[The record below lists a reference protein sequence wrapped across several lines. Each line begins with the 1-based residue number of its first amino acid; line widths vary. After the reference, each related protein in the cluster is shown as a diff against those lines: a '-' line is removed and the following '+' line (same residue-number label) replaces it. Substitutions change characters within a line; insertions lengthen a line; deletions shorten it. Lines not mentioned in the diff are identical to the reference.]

1 MFGIGMPELIVILAV
16 ALIVFGPKKLPEL
29 ARSLGK
35 AINEFKNATQDLKD
49 SMDSELKDVK
59 KPFQDAA
66 KDFGKIENK
75 PGTTPEQAFSTSED
89 KEKVSAGQ
97 QDNPPATATESRTA
111 DKGQQPEG
119 FDQDSEEKTQ
129 KTEPGNG

>member
-35 AINEFKNATQDLKD
+35 AINEFKSATQDLKD
-49 SMDSELKDVK
+49 SVDSELKDVK
-59 KPFQDAA
+59 KPFQDTA
-66 KDFGKIENK
+66 KDFEKIENK
-75 PGTTPEQAFSTSED
+75 PGTTPEQAFSSPAE
-89 KEKVSAGQ
+89 KEKIS
-97 QDNPPATATESRTA
+97 ESQETYSTPTGTST
-111 DKGQQPEG
+111 KTVGNKQKQNG
-119 FDQDSEEKTQ
+119 FDQDPKD